1 MIDPTFQ
8 GTRRA
13 MPTRVAMRMKKA
25 ERKVAVESMGKYDAI
40 IDHPHHVS
48 KVHPQMSMINRAA
61 QFSPFAALA
70 SYDDQIA
77 ETARLTDR
85 RIELTEAEEAEIS
98 NALGRLKKGDSVELT
113 WFVPDKRKAG
123 GRYVTERVVV
133 KQMIPTE
140 RRMVL
145 MDGRSIEMSEIIE
158 VE

>member
-1 MIDPTFQ
+1 MI
-8 GTRRA
+8 
-13 MPTRVAMRMKKA
+13 
-25 ERKVAVESMGKYDAI
+25 ESMGKYDAI

-61 QFSPFAALA
+61 QFSPFAALTG
-70 SYDDQIA
+70 YDDQIA

>member
-1 MIDPTFQ
+1 MI
-8 GTRRA
+8 
-13 MPTRVAMRMKKA
+13 
-25 ERKVAVESMGKYDAI
+25 ESMGKYDAI
-40 IDHPHHVS
+40 IDRPHHVS

-61 QFSPFAALA
+61 QFSPFAALTG
-70 SYDDQIA
+70 YDDQIA

-98 NALGRLKKGDSVELT
+98 EKLAGLKRNDEVELT
-113 WFVPDKRKAG
+113 WFVPDKKKAG
-123 GRYVTERVVV
+123 GRYVTEMVVV

-145 MDGRSIEMSEIIE
+145 MDGRSIEMSAIIE

>member
-1 MIDPTFQ
+1 MID
-8 GTRRA
+8 
-13 MPTRVAMRMKKA
+13 
-25 ERKVAVESMGKYDAI
+25 SMGKYDAI

-61 QFSPFAALA
+61 QFSPFAALTG
-70 SYDDQIA
+70 YDDQIA

-98 NALGRLKKGDSVELT
+98 EKLAGLKRDDEVELT
-113 WFVPDKRKAG
+113 WFVPDKKKAG
-123 GRYVTERVVV
+123 GRYVTEMVVV

-140 RRMVL
+140 GRMVL
-145 MDGRSIEMSEIIE
+145 MDGRSIEMSAIIE

>member
-1 MIDPTFQ
+1 MVQ
-8 GTRRA
+8 G
-13 MPTRVAMRMKKA
+13 
-25 ERKVAVESMGKYDAI
+25 MGKYDAI

-61 QFSPFAALA
+61 QFSPFAALTG
-70 SYDDQIA
+70 YDDQIA

-98 NALGRLKKGDSVELT
+98 NALGQLKKGDEVEIT
-113 WFVPDKRKAG
+113 FFVPDKKKVG
-123 GRYVTERVVV
+123 GRYVTENVVV

-140 RRMVL
+140 GRL
-145 MDGRSIEMSEIIE
+145 ILSDGRSIEMSAIIE

>member
-1 MIDPTFQ
+1 
-8 GTRRA
+8 
-13 MPTRVAMRMKKA
+13 
-25 ERKVAVESMGKYDAI
+25 MGKYDAI

-48 KVHPQMSMINRAA
+48 KVHLQMSMINRAA
-61 QFSPFAALA
+61 QFSPFAALTG
-70 SYDDQIA
+70 YDAQIA

-98 NALGRLKKGDSVELT
+98 KALGRLMKGDEVEIT
-113 WFVPDKRKAG
+113 FFVPDKKKAG

-140 RRMVL
+140 GRMVL
-145 MDGRSIEMSEIIE
+145 MDGRSIDMAAILE

>member
-1 MIDPTFQ
+1 MI
-8 GTRRA
+8 
-13 MPTRVAMRMKKA
+13 
-25 ERKVAVESMGKYDAI
+25 ESMGKYDAI

-61 QFSPFAALA
+61 QFSPFAALTG
-70 SYDDQIA
+70 YDDQIA
-77 ETARLTDR
+77 ETARMTDR

-98 NALGRLKKGDSVELT
+98 KALGRLMKGDEVEIT
-113 WFVPDKRKAG
+113 FFIPDKKKAG

-140 RRMVL
+140 GRMVL
-145 MDGRSIEMSEIIE
+145 MDGRSIDMAAILE

>member
-1 MIDPTFQ
+1 MI
-8 GTRRA
+8 
-13 MPTRVAMRMKKA
+13 
-25 ERKVAVESMGKYDAI
+25 ESMGKYDAI

-61 QFSPFAALA
+61 QFSPFAALTG
-70 SYDDQIA
+70 YDDQIA

-98 NALGRLKKGDSVELT
+98 EKLAGLKRDDEVELT
-113 WFVPDKRKAG
+113 WFVPDKKKTG
-123 GRYVTERVVV
+123 GRYITEKVVV

-140 RRMVL
+140 GKVVL
-145 MDGRSIEMSEIIE
+145 NDGRSIKMDTIIE